1 MPAQEGNMDDKL
13 SVLRSSTVRC
23 LSQKKLYDIREEVV
37 LQLKDSYSDDAR
49 SVIVTDYIEDGTD
62 NDAPALKENSDNEF
76 SKFSDMTY
84 QETHGG
90 VYWKLRDM
98 IAQEDFNNMHD
109 KFSDMSPALEENSDD
124 YKVMSPALGENSDDK
139 VPDEDSDDDMPPPL
153 ISFSGEPLDSNG
165 ESLDSDGESPIN
177 SSITVTAYIESLM
190 YHQKVAEVKEEGKK
204 RKERKAKEEGKKNN
218 S

>member
-1 MPAQEGNMDDKL
+1 
-13 SVLRSSTVRC
+13 
-23 LSQKKLYDIREEVV
+23 
-37 LQLKDSYSDDAR
+37 
-49 SVIVTDYIEDGTD
+49 
-62 NDAPALKENSDNEF
+62 
-76 SKFSDMTY
+76 MTY

-124 YKVMSPALGENSDDK
+124 YKVMSPALGENSDVK

-153 ISFSGEPLDSNG
+153 ESFSDAG
-165 ESLDSDGESPIN
+165 SDGESSDSEHPITSQN
-177 SSITVTAYIESLM
+177 SSAYFESLH
-190 YHQKVAEVKEEGKK
+190 YRLKVEEEKEKGKK
-204 RKERKAKEEGKKNN
+204 RKEREMKEKGKKMN